1 MSLRREQ
8 LARPLRDDFWAAAAP
23 ALERI
28 EVPALICASFSDHG
42 LHTRGSF
49 EAFRRIGSKDRY
61 VYTHRGGKWSTF
73 YSRDALELQARFFDC
88 YLKGFDNG
96 MRQVPPVRL
105 EVRAR
110 GDSAHEVRLERGWPL
125 PSTQWTSLH
134 LGPGALRP
142 SPRSTPGISRFPAKT
157 GRASFV
163 MPVLDDFELSGPMK
177 LKLFVEL
184 VGASDANLFVAVR
197 KLASS
202 GHPVVFEGAYGFGF
216 DVVTKGWLRVALR
229 RLDEARGEPHRP
241 VLSCEHEEPL
251 EPGRIAP
258 VEIELLPSS
267 TLFHRGEVLRLDIQ
281 GRWLWPRN
289 PFFGTFPADY
299 APSAEGDVVLHLGG
313 GHVAHLLVP
322 LTAGLIRGPA

>member
-1 MSLRREQ
+1 
-8 LARPLRDDFWAAAAP
+8 
-23 ALERI
+23 
-28 EVPALICASFSDHG
+28 
-42 LHTRGSF
+42 
-49 EAFRRIGSKDRY
+49 
-61 VYTHRGGKWSTF
+61 
-73 YSRDALELQARFFDC
+73 
-88 YLKGFDNG
+88 
-96 MRQVPPVRL
+96 
-105 EVRAR
+105 
-110 GDSAHEVRLERGWPL
+110 
-125 PSTQWTSLH
+125 
-134 LGPGALRP
+134 
-142 SPRSTPGISRFPAKT
+142 
-157 GRASFV
+157 
-163 MPVLDDFELSGPMK
+163 MK